1 MLENRRKDVKNAQV
15 TPPMQFRCSSV
26 VVPL

>member
-26 VVPL
+26 VNPL

>member
-1 MLENRRKDVKNAQV
+1 MLENRRKDAKNALV